1 MTLHQK
7 GFISETGCFNNVHI
21 LSELWKESKTTED
34 LVMQLDI
41 SKAFDI
47 IPHEVIG
54 AALQKKTLPELIVQL
69 VIDSYKDMHEN
80 IKQTGHY

>member
-7 GFISETGCFNNVHI
+7 GFISETGLNNVHI
-21 LSELWKESKTTED
+21 LSELLKESKTTED
-34 LVMQLDI
+34 LVVQLDI

-47 IPHEVIG
+47 IPYEAIG
-54 AALQKKTLPELIVQL
+54 AALQKKALPELVVQL

-80 IKQTGHY
+80 IKQAGHY